1 MADFLWKNNREKP
14 LPDRFKQLYGE
25 DNILRLTG
33 QLTVYGF
40 EKTYCHQ
47 NRENGDFIV
56 SIGACYYPGKTITLT
71 LEEILQTGT
80 FNQAT
85 IANLKMKLVGQY
97 ILIIRKD
104 RCLYFFSD
112 NWQVRQIFY
121 SKDLKIIGSSFSV
134 LEENLGTGSDF
145 LNQYKVFEYLAIHY
159 VFYYPAWINKGTM
172 HKEIFFL
179 RPFQYIEI
187 DMTSLHVEIKSLQF
201 RIDNKKEMQLDSL
214 SSRFVDTLGRIIEN
228 PEFLDQP
235 VGLTLTGGYDSR
247 LISSIAARFYE
258 KSELRVGISREIPF
272 SQKDAAI
279 AEKVARRLK
288 RPLRKLSTS
297 DESKEAFNL
306 FTEGMSPAQNF
317 IITPIIE
324 DSGRYT
330 LGFGGIF
337 GTELFKPIPV
347 YSNAPDFVMKRITHT
362 RTFMKADE
370 NLWQQ
375 LEAAVNEEIRNIE
388 KHYLLSERNINN
400 HIHILHLLNTGF
412 FGSFMLAPY
421 NIKGLQV
428 EPYGH
433 FEIFDLVMKLSPS
446 FRPRSLLINGG
457 FLQKEALAKVNYSLG
472 KITTTHKRPM
482 LPVTIRT
489 LPAYLYGYF
498 LDKCRIYF
506 HIFKNRLNRKKG
518 SPLQDFECILDDI
531 HHIPNGTEVLLKKR
545 IEKKY
550 RGGHFLKKLPP

>member
-1 MADFLWKNNREKP
+1 MADFLWQNKREKI
-14 LPDRFKQLYGE
+14 LPARFKQLYGE
-25 DNILRLTG
+25 DNHLQLTD

-40 EKTYCHQ
+40 DKTYFHH

-56 SIGACYYPGKTITLT
+56 SIGACYYPGKTIINT

-97 ILIIRKD
+97 ILIIKKD
-104 RCLYFFSD
+104 HCLYFFSD

-121 SKDLKIIGSSFSV
+121 SKDKKIIGSSFSV
-134 LEENLGTGSDF
+134 LEDYLGTGRDF
-145 LNQYKVFEYLAIHY
+145 LDPYKVFEYLAIHY
-159 VFYYPAWINKGTM
+159 IFYYPGWINKGTM

-187 DMTSLHVEIKSLQF
+187 DMTRLQVEIKSLQF
-201 RIDNKKEMQLDSL
+201 RIDNKREMQLASL
-214 SSRFVDTLGRIIEN
+214 SSRFVDTLGQVIEN
-228 PEFLDQP
+228 PGFRDQP

-247 LISSIAARFYE
+247 LISSIAARYYE
-258 KSELRVGISREIPF
+258 KSEPRVGISREIPF

-288 RPLRKLSTS
+288 RPLRKLATTVNA
-297 DESKEAFNL
+297 KETFD
-306 FTEGMSPAQNF
+306 FYTEGMSPVQNF

-330 LGFGGIF
+330 VGFGGIF
-337 GTELFKPIPV
+337 GTELFKPIPE
-347 YSNAPDFVMKRITHT
+347 YANMPDFVMKRIAHA

-375 LEAAVNEEIRNIE
+375 LEAAINEEFHNLE
-388 KHYLLSERNINN
+388 KHYLLSEKNINDY
-400 HIHILHLLNTGF
+400 IRILHLLDTGF

-433 FEIFDLVMKLSPS
+433 FKIVDLVMKLPS
-446 FRPRSLLINGG
+446 SFKPGSLLMSGG
-457 FLQKEALAKVNYSLG
+457 FFQKQALAKVNYPVG
-472 KITTTHKRPM
+472 KIITTHKRPM
-482 LPVTIRT
+482 LPMTIRT
-489 LPAYLYGYF
+489 LPVYLYGYF

-506 HIFKNRLNRKKG
+506 HIFKNRLVRKKG
-518 SPLQDFECILDDI
+518 SLQQDFECILDDI
-531 HHIPNGTEVLLKKR
+531 HHIPNGTEVLFKKR

-550 RGGHFLKKLPP
+550 Q